1 MLSENSNTAANS
13 WTSEILFTNATDL
26 NNDFNMKSSNSNINK
41 RNSRCEYN
49 IIKNNEIGNNYC
61 INRLPIDD
69 RTKLASLQIFAFIVL
84 QAWRKSSKQN
94 KQLLLS
100 IEDLQKFVSISIK
113 IIKKKQQQKK
123 CKLLN

>member
-1 MLSENSNTAANS
+1 
-13 WTSEILFTNATDL
+13 
-26 NNDFNMKSSNSNINK
+26 MKSSNSNINK